1 MTDAFTIKNYS
12 ILTSFNGKQIY
23 MKLMDT
29 VTHMVYETS
38 VDNSELRLSHSLD
51 DVYKIVTACFGED
64 EGYKVSITVR
74 AGLMKIKFHA
84 IIAGF
89 LKVDFDVLVKEKL
102 MTNDA
107 QLTLFVNQMEQRHET
122 AIEALTKRCD
132 ELANVIKKLDETV
145 RQISCA
151 EIEMRVNTFVPISS
165 NTLSIQGD
173 VHLKA
178 DKIKLLFKLQKLHL
192 TAFSLADL
200 TTISNSS
207 VKELC
212 IDVAAGN
219 TRFVSLK
226 GIEGIPRLETLVIVN
241 AASLRDLS
249 CLHKMALKSIKIV
262 GHCAFNMNEL
272 KTFCAEHKIELK
284 LAELLS

>member
-23 MKLMDT
+23 LKLMDT

-38 VDNSELRLSHSLD
+38 VDNSELRLSLTLD

-64 EGYKVSITVR
+64 DGYKVGITVR

-84 IIAGF
+84 IVGGF
-89 LKVDFDVLVKEKL
+89 LKVDFDVLIKEKL

-107 QLTLFVNQMEQRHET
+107 QLTLFVNQLEQRHET
-122 AIEALTKRCD
+122 AVDALTNRCD
-132 ELANVIKKLDETV
+132 ELVSTIKKLEETV
-145 RQISCA
+145 SAISCA
-151 EIEMRVNTFVPISS
+151 EIEMRVNTFVALSTT
-165 NTLSIQGD
+165 TLSIQGD

-192 TAFSLADL
+192 TAFSLVDL

-207 VKELC
+207 VKDLY
-212 IDVAAGN
+212 IDAGGN
-219 TRFVSLK
+219 TKFVSLR
-226 GIEGIPRLETLVIVN
+226 GIEGMSKLETLVIAN

-249 CLHKMALKSIKIV
+249 CLYKMSLKAIKIV
-262 GHCAFNMNEL
+262 GHCAFNMNDL
-272 KTFCAEHKIELK
+272 KSFCSEHKIDLRFVEM
-284 LAELLS
+284 LA

>member
-23 MKLMDT
+23 LKLMDT
-29 VTHMVYETS
+29 VTHMVYEAS
-38 VDNSELRLSHSLD
+38 VDNSELRLSLTLD

-64 EGYKVSITVR
+64 DGYKVSITVR

-84 IIAGF
+84 IVGGF
-89 LKVDFDVLVKEKL
+89 LKVDFDVLIKEKL

-107 QLTLFVNQMEQRHET
+107 QLTLFVNQLEQRHET
-122 AIEALTKRCD
+122 AVDALTNRCD
-132 ELANVIKKLDETV
+132 ELVSTIKKLEETIV
-145 RQISCA
+145 AVSCA
-151 EIEMRVNTFVPISS
+151 EIEMRVNTFVALSTT
-165 NTLSIQGD
+165 TLSIQGD

-178 DKIKLLFKLQKLHL
+178 DKIKMLFKLQKLHL
-192 TAFSLADL
+192 TAFSLVDL

-207 VKELC
+207 LKDLY
-212 IDVAAGN
+212 IDAGGN
-219 TRFVSLK
+219 TKFVSLR
-226 GIEGIPRLETLVIVN
+226 GIEGMPKLETLVIAN

-249 CLHKMALKSIKIV
+249 CLYKMSLKAIKIV

-272 KTFCAEHKIELK
+272 KSFCSEQKIDLRFVEM
-284 LAELLS
+284 LA

>member
-23 MKLMDT
+23 LKLMDT

-38 VDNSELRLSHSLD
+38 VDNTELRLSLTLD

-64 EGYKVSITVR
+64 EGYKVGITVR
-74 AGLMKIKFHA
+74 SGLMKIKFHA
-84 IIAGF
+84 IVGGF
-89 LKVDFDVLVKEKL
+89 LKVDFDIMVKEKL

-122 AIEALTKRCD
+122 AIEALTARCD
-132 ELANVIKKLDETV
+132 ELQRMVKKLEETITAV
-145 RQISCA
+145 SSA
-151 EIEMRVNTFVPISS
+151 EIEMRVNTFVPLSTTS
-165 NTLSIQGD
+165 LSIQGD
-173 VHLKA
+173 IHLKA

-192 TAFSLADL
+192 TSFSLVGLA
-200 TTISNSS
+200 TISNGSLKDLS
-207 VKELC
+207 
-212 IDVAAGN
+212 IDAGGN
-219 TRFVSLK
+219 LKFVSLR
-226 GIEGIPRLETLVIVN
+226 GIEGMPKLETLVITN

-249 CLHKMALKSIKIV
+249 CVYKMSLRSIKIV

-272 KTFCAEHKIELK
+272 KTFCNERKIDLR
-284 LAELLS
+284 LAEVLM

>member
-23 MKLMDT
+23 LKLMDT

-38 VDNSELRLSHSLD
+38 VDNTELRLSLTLD

-64 EGYKVSITVR
+64 EGYKVGITVR

-84 IIAGF
+84 IVGGF
-89 LKVDFDVLVKEKL
+89 LKVDFDIMVKEKL

-107 QLTLFVNQMEQRHET
+107 QLTLFVNQLEQRHET
-122 AIEALTKRCD
+122 AIEAFTARCD
-132 ELANVIKKLDETV
+132 ELQRMVKKLEET
-145 RQISCA
+145 ISAVSSA
-151 EIEMRVNTFVPISS
+151 EIEMRVNTFVPLSTTS
-165 NTLSIQGD
+165 LSIQGD
-173 VHLKA
+173 IHLKA

-192 TAFSLADL
+192 TSFSLVDL
-200 TTISNSS
+200 ATISNGSLKDLS
-207 VKELC
+207 
-212 IDVAAGN
+212 IDAGGN
-219 TRFVSLK
+219 LKFVSLR
-226 GIEGIPRLETLVIVN
+226 GIEGMPKLETLVIAN

-249 CLHKMALKSIKIV
+249 CVYKMSLRSIKIV

-272 KTFCAEHKIELK
+272 KTFCNERKIDLR
-284 LAELLS
+284 LAEVLM